1 MTAPA
6 AAPASGPVAPPVQRA
21 SAQPPTDRFAFAAV
35 LDALPA
41 AASKAGASTAEGQPH
56 VAKESREDGSW
67 SRQSARH
74 SLLSDG
80 ALLASLPFVL
90 SAASPMDAGWQAAGH
105 ASSLAPSAA
114 KASGAEASGASVA
127 ASDRSTAVGRL
138 VGERAFHFAAS
149 GSTNASASRGLT
161 GEASFALAGASG
173 QDLATQVN
181 RSGESAVAA
190 GFATAEAAP
199 GANAAP
205 SSGAPAASAPIAPRA
220 RASQAHRASPTRAT
234 AAHEAVR
241 GERQPEATAAP
252 AARVASSAAPPADS
266 RGEGAD
272 GRLPDP
278 TGSVAPSLAQADPFG
293 ALFSAPFAAASSF
306 RLNGSTA
313 TAAGVDVTPRTSAP
327 AANPASAGQPVKEID
342 VDLSPGGL
350 EDVSMTMRLA
360 GDKLSVVIR
369 AGSSQTLSSIEG
381 ARDAIADRMA
391 AIGQPLDSLTVKQ
404 MGVSTNGNGASAG
417 DGSAGGEGRSAQGS
431 SEGGDS
437 NDAWSRRGAGRDRS
451 F

>member
-1 MTAPA
+1 M
-6 AAPASGPVAPPVQRA
+6 
-21 SAQPPTDRFAFAAV
+21 
-35 LDALPA
+35 
-41 AASKAGASTAEGQPH
+41 
-56 VAKESREDGSW
+56 
-67 SRQSARH
+67 
-74 SLLSDG
+74 
-80 ALLASLPFVL
+80 
-90 SAASPMDAGWQAAGH
+90 
-105 ASSLAPSAA
+105 
-114 KASGAEASGASVA
+114 
-127 ASDRSTAVGRL
+127 
-138 VGERAFHFAAS
+138 
-149 GSTNASASRGLT
+149 
-161 GEASFALAGASG
+161 
-173 QDLATQVN
+173 N

-190 GFATAEAAP
+190 GFATAEAAS

-205 SSGAPAASAPIAPRA
+205 SSGAAAASATVAPRA

-241 GERQPEATAAP
+241 GERQPEATAP
-252 AARVASSAAPPADS
+252 TAARVASSAAPPPSADS

-278 TGSVAPSLAQADPFG
+278 TGSAAPSLAQADPFG

-306 RLNGSTA
+306 GLDGSTA
-313 TAAGVDVTPRTSAP
+313 TAAGAEVTPRASAP
-327 AANPASAGQPVKEID
+327 AASPAAAGPAVKEID

-404 MGVSTNGNGASAG
+404 MGVSTNGNSASAG
-417 DGSAGGEGRSAQGS
+417 DGSGR
-431 SEGGDS
+431 
-437 NDAWSRRGAGRDRS
+437 RRGAIGARLKRRG
-451 F
+451 

>member
-21 SAQPPTDRFAFAAV
+21 SPQPPTDRFAFAAV

-41 AASKAGASTAEGQPH
+41 AASKAGASTGEDQPH
-56 VAKESREDGSW
+56 VAKGTHEDGSA

-74 SLLSDG
+74 SLRSDG
-80 ALLASLPFVL
+80 GLLAALPFAL
-90 SAASPMDAGWQAAGH
+90 SAASAMDAGSQAAGQ
-105 ASSLAPSAA
+105 ASSLAPAAA
-114 KASGAEASGASVA
+114 KTSGAEPGGAAVA
-127 ASDRSTAVGRL
+127 TSDKLTAVGRL

-149 GSTNASASRGLT
+149 GSTSAFASRGLT

-173 QDLATQVN
+173 QDLATLVN

-190 GFATAEAAP
+190 GFATAEAVP
-199 GANAAP
+199 GAGAAP
-205 SSGAPAASAPIAPRA
+205 SSGAAAASAPIAPRA

-252 AARVASSAAPPADS
+252 ASRVASSAAPPADS

-278 TGSVAPSLAQADPFG
+278 TGSAAPSLAQTDPFG

-306 RLNGSTA
+306 RLDGSTA

-404 MGVSTNGNGASAG
+404 MSVGTNGNSASAG
-417 DGSAGGEGRSAQGS
+417 DGSAGGERRSAQGAN
-431 SEGGDS
+431 EGGDS